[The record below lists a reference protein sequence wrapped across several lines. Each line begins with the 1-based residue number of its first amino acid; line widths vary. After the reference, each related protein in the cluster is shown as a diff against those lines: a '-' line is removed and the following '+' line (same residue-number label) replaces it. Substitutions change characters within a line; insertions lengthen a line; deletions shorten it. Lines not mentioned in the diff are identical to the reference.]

1 MNKRYLQ
8 TKAALLLAALSLA
21 ACSPSDSDGP
31 EPAERAGATPS
42 STDRQTA
49 FRVRADFN
57 ASLNAEDGWA
67 AALNQPATVEADQP
81 FRIRFEVEAGDQAK
95 PRVFSLQFR
104 RNEGDWQPLLAEDF
118 PFPVKQLERS
128 PGAADRDLTQDWTI
142 AQGAAN
148 LQRMPDATGDVLR
161 IEAGEEGALAWA
173 EPETDWL
180 PKEFSLELR
189 LPADSRSEFGL
200 VFEDRPSGGQSY
212 IALIPPE
219 RAELVRLDDGER
231 RVVAEATARIPVD
244 QWVELKV
251 EWDGERWIAELQDE
265 ILFDWQPPNS
275 PQSNPRPGV
284 YLQAASRVDLRT
296 LTIEGEA
303 STPRTSIVSSPVFDH
318 GSATEDQLAGSSLPF
333 AGGAGLSFAART
345 PPWTAQRQ
353 QGEWSVPIVI
363 RRFAD
368 QAALNEAGD
377 TFDFRLVDTDGQAV
391 PAQATAS
398 VQLAV
403 PDGHLG
409 GTFVETPMRLGPWQT
424 ETGDLFFIMEPSETW
439 NLPIMVKSSDDGR
452 SWREVDSAGRPATGD
467 LEGLATVHAEGRIHV
482 LHQITDEVLYHAF
495 DPSSGVESWVIRDEQ
510 VAAPPAPPTQV
521 ADLAVRSDGSIVA
534 VYGVGQGLHYAIRS
548 PDGRWSAGQDIPGP
562 EEAVLSGPTLVLGR
576 QDLVHLA
583 YTASNGTAWV
593 RRIDPESGMGE
604 AVQVAD
610 ALATGESDVGAL
622 LPLVTID
629 NAETVVLVYRTRSGQ
644 LFERRSSNHGVWTEP
659 VIVTD
664 RTVVQSAVD
673 SDQVGADMIA
683 DGNTLHVLFIEDA
696 TGTLFHTVRTEDGW
710 RDPEA
715 VVTGS
720 NVQWV
725 RGQVIRSAQG
735 DRVYGFV
742 YDGGSNGGSGRN
754 RFLAVPLH
762 APLR

>member
-1 MNKRYLQ
+1 MARQFLQ

-31 EPAERAGATPS
+31 EPAELEGATPS

-67 AALNQPATVEADQP
+67 AALNQPAMVEADQP
-81 FRIRFEVEAGDQAK
+81 FRIRFEVEAGDQEK

-128 PGAADRDLTQDWTI
+128 PGAADRDLTQDWTV
-142 AQGAAN
+142 AQGEAT
-148 LQRMPDATGDVLR
+148 LQRLPQASGGGLR
-161 IEAGEEGALAWA
+161 IEAGQAGALAWA

-189 LPADSRSEFGL
+189 LPADARSKFGL

-251 EWDGERWIAELQDE
+251 EWNGERWIAELQDE
-265 ILFDWQPPNS
+265 MLFDWQPPNS

-318 GSATEDQLAGSSLPF
+318 GSATEDQLAGSGLPF

-368 QAALNEAGD
+368 QAMLNEAGD
-377 TFDFRLVDTDGQAV
+377 RFEFRLIDSDAQAV
-391 PAQATAS
+391 PALATAA
-398 VQLAV
+398 VELAV

-424 ETGDLFFIMEPSETW
+424 ESGDLYFIMEPSETW
-439 NLPIMVKSSDDGR
+439 NRPIMVKSSDQGK
-452 SWREVDSAGRPATGD
+452 SWRELGSDSRPDTGD
-467 LEGLATVHAEGRIHV
+467 LEGLGTAFVNGQIHV
-482 LHQITDEVLYHAF
+482 LHQITDQVLYHVF
-495 DPSSGVESWVIRDEQ
+495 DTSPGVEGWVIRDEL
-510 VAAPPAPPTQV
+510 VATPSAPPTQV
-521 ADLAVRSDGSIVA
+521 ADLVVRSNGSIIA
-534 VYGVGQGLHYAIRS
+534 VYGAGKTLHYAIRGN
-548 PDGRWSAGQDIPGP
+548 DGRWQSDVVPAPPDV
-562 EEAVLSGPTLVLGR
+562 VLSGPSLALGA
-576 QDLVHLA
+576 DDVVHLA
-583 YTASNGTAWV
+583 YTRSDGQLRYRQLGTINKLSDSILIADDLGTAEED
-593 RRIDPESGMGE
+593 I
-604 AVQVAD
+604 
-610 ALATGESDVGAL
+610 GAL

-629 NAETVVLVYRTRSGQ
+629 GGETVVAVYRTRDGH
-644 LFERRSSNHGVWTEP
+644 LAERRSRDGKNWRANHVLSDW
-659 VIVTD
+659 
-664 RTVVQSAVD
+664 RVVQNAVD
-673 SDQVGADMIA
+673 SDQVGADLVAIG
-683 DGNTLHVLFIEDA
+683 DTLHLLFIEAD
-696 TGTLFHTVRTEDGW
+696 TGRLFYSVGQDGSW
-710 RDPEA
+710 GVPELIVDEA
-715 VVTGS
+715 R
-720 NVQWV
+720 VQWV
-725 RGQVIRSAQG
+725 RGQIIRLVNG
-735 DRVYGFV
+735 LPVYGLV
-742 YDGGSNGGSGRN
+742 YDGGSMGGSGLN